1 MLLRPARA
9 SSLGQVRPA
18 PAEHVHTHGSGI
30 GIGVGDIHNG
40 ITSGAADGALGVD
53 VGPGALMTK

>member
-9 SSLGQVRPA
+9 SSLGQVGPA

-30 GIGVGDIHNG
+30 GIGVGGIHNG